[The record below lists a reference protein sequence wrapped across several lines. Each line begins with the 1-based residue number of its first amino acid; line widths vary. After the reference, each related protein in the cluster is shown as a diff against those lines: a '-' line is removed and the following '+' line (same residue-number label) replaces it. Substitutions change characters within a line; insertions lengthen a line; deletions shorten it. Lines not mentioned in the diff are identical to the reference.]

1 MMEVVMG
8 GTLALIAGGEWGG
21 WPWLAP
27 LWLLFWALV
36 LFLVVR
42 FALGRRRW
50 RGGPADPLAEARSIL
65 AQRFARGEIDAE
77 EYRGR
82 LAELGH

>member
-1 MMEVVMG
+1 MLTV
-8 GTLALIAGGEWGG
+8 LASEHWDG

-36 LFLVVR
+36 IFLVVR
-42 FALGRRRW
+42 LVVGRRGWGR
-50 RGGPADPLAEARSIL
+50 RGPLDEARSIL

-82 LAELGH
+82 VAELRN